1 MYLMEKGQL
10 ILRVLHLIAI
20 SSWTGSVLCVL
31 CLVHLAPLAST
42 DDELFGILRASVI
55 INQYILV
62 PVGAFGTFFTG
73 LAYSLCTHRGFF
85 RYTWIVCKWIIT
97 LGMVLFGILY
107 LGPWAGQEL
116 DNVYQYGLAAYT
128 QPEIAAQHGKRELAC
143 LIYAGLLL
151 FSTALSVFRPWER
164 PAGVTRR

>member
-1 MYLMEKGQL
+1 MYLREKGQL
-10 ILRVLHLIAI
+10 ILRVLHLVAI
-20 SSWTGSVLCVL
+20 SSWMGSVLCVL
-31 CLVHLAPLAST
+31 CLVHLAPMAGT

-73 LAYSLCTHRGFF
+73 LAYSMCTHRGFF
-85 RYTWIVCKWIIT
+85 RYTWIACKWIIT
-97 LGMVLFGILY
+97 MGMVLFGIVY

-116 DNVYQYGLAAYT
+116 DAVYQHGLAAYAR
-128 QPEIAAQHGKRELAC
+128 PEIAAQHARRELAC
-143 LIYAGLLL
+143 IVYAVLLL

-164 PAGVTRR
+164 PAAVIRR